1 MFWCNVDI
9 VAMDGNV
16 KAGYCATETEERKAI
31 SILSL
36 AELAGMST
44 GIVSTARVTHAT
56 PACSYAHSADRHW
69 ENDAE
74 KKDEALDDASGCK
87 DIGNCRITLRPL
99 A

>member
-1 MFWCNVDI
+1 MFSRNVDI

-16 KAGYCATETEERKAI
+16 GEGYCASATEERKAI

-44 GIVSTARVTHAT
+44 GIVSTTRITHAT
-56 PACSYAHSADRHW
+56 PACAYAHSADRHW

-74 KKDEALDDASGCK
+74 KKEEALDDASGCK
-87 DIGNCRITLRPL
+87 DIGN
-99 A
+99 